1 MKSYI
6 FDVDGTLTPSR
17 AKIDKEFLKWFL
29 EFVKWHNVHLVT
41 GSDRSKTEEQIG
53 KELYEKVNT
62 VYNSSGN
69 TKHKKGICVFN
80 TKELELPKVAHKFL
94 VKKMISSTWEPKTGL
109 HFDSRP
115 GLINFSILGRNATKA
130 QRKKYVTHDT
140 TTNDLHPLY
149 HWSKLHD
156 TTTSERQKISDEFN
170 KKFSEKFNIVSQVA
184 GETGLD
190 IIEIGKDKAQI
201 LKDFTFQDELI
212 FFGDNIQPGGNDW
225 GIAQVIEYG
234 PYKYSKCHQVK
245 NWKETWKILK
255 SL

>member
-6 FDVDGTLTPSR
+6 FDIDGTLTPSR
-17 AKIDKEFLKWFL
+17 DRIDEEFLKWFL

-53 KELYEKVNT
+53 KELYEKVNS

-80 TKELELPKVAHKFL
+80 TKDFELPEVAHKFL
-94 VKKMISSTWEPKTGL
+94 VKKMISSKWEPKTGL

-115 GLINFSILGRNATKA
+115 GLINFSVVGRNATKA
-130 QRKKYVTHDT
+130 QRKKYVKYDT
-140 TTNDLHPLY
+140 TT
-149 HWSKLHD
+149 K
-156 TTTSERQKISDEFN
+156 ERQLISDEFN

-190 IIEIGKDKAQI
+190 IITIGKDKAQI

-234 PYKYSKCHQVK
+234 PYEYSKCHHVK

>member
-17 AKIDKEFLKWFL
+17 GKIDEKFLKWFL
-29 EFVKWHNVHLVT
+29 EFNKWHNVYLVT
-41 GSDRSKTEEQIG
+41 GSDRYKTEEQIG
-53 KELYEKVNT
+53 EELYAKVNT

-69 TKHKKGICVFN
+69 TKHKKGVCVFN
-80 TKELELPKVAHKFL
+80 TKDLELPREAHAFL
-94 VKKMISSTWEPKTGL
+94 LKKSISSKWEPKTGL
-109 HFDSRP
+109 HFDTRP
-115 GLINFSILGRNATKA
+115 GLLNFSILGRNATKV
-130 QRKKYVTHDT
+130 QRKKYVTYDT
-140 TTNDLHPLY
+140 STN
-149 HWSKLHD
+149 
-156 TTTSERQKISDEFN
+156 ERQTISDEFN

-212 FFGDNIQPGGNDW
+212 FFGDNIQPGGNDY

>member
-17 AKIDKEFLKWFL
+17 GKIDEEFLKWFL

-41 GSDRSKTEEQIG
+41 GSDRSKTVEQIG
-53 KELYEKVNT
+53 KELYEKVEC

-69 TKHKKGICVFN
+69 TKHKKGVCVFN
-80 TKELELPKVAHKFL
+80 TKDFELPKVAHKFL
-94 VKKMISSTWEPKTGL
+94 VKKMISSKWEPKTGL
-109 HFDSRP
+109 HFDTRP
-115 GLINFSILGRNATKA
+115 GLLNFSVVGRNATKE
-130 QRKKYVTHDT
+130 QRKKYVKYDT
-140 TTNDLHPLY
+140 TT
-149 HWSKLHD
+149 K
-156 TTTSERQKISDEFN
+156 ERQLISDEFN

-234 PYKYSKCHQVK
+234 PYDRTDVYHVK

>member
-1 MKSYI
+1 MKNYI

-17 AKIDKEFLKWFL
+17 DRINEDFRVWFL
-29 EFVKWHNVHLVT
+29 EFAKWNNVYLVT

-53 KELYEKVNT
+53 EELFKKVEC

-69 TKHKKGICVFN
+69 TKHKNGTCVFN
-80 TKELELPKVAHKFL
+80 TKDLELPRDAYAFL
-94 VKKMISSTWEPKTGL
+94 LKKSISSKWEPKTGL

-115 GLINFSILGRNATKA
+115 GLLNFSILGRNASKA
-130 QRKKYVTHDT
+130 QRKKYVTYDT
-140 TTNDLHPLY
+140 STN
-149 HWSKLHD
+149 
-156 TTTSERQKISDEFN
+156 ERQTISDEFN
-170 KKFSEKFNIVSQVA
+170 KKFSEKLNIVSQIA

-201 LKDFTFQDELI
+201 LKDFTFQDELV
-212 FFGDNIQPGGNDW
+212 FFGDNIQPGGNDY

-234 PYKYSKCHQVK
+234 PYDRTEVHHVK

-255 SL
+255 RFK

>member
-17 AKIDKEFLKWFL
+17 GKIDEKFLKWFL
-29 EFVKWHNVHLVT
+29 EFNKWHNVYLVT
-41 GSDRSKTEEQIG
+41 GSDRYKTEEQIG
-53 KELYEKVNT
+53 EELYAKVNT

-69 TKHKKGICVFN
+69 TKHKKGVCVFN
-80 TKELELPKVAHKFL
+80 TKDLELPREAHAFL
-94 VKKMISSTWEPKTGL
+94 LKKSISSKWEPKTGL
-109 HFDSRP
+109 HFDTRP
-115 GLINFSILGRNATKA
+115 GLLNFSILGRNATKA
-130 QRKKYVTHDT
+130 QRKKYVTYDT
-140 TTNDLHPLY
+140 STN
-149 HWSKLHD
+149 
-156 TTTSERQKISDEFN
+156 ERQTISDEFN

-212 FFGDNIQPGGNDW
+212 FFGDNIQPGGNDY

-234 PYKYSKCHQVK
+234 PYNSGNVHHVK

-255 SL
+255 KYDIH